1 MRRAIEFE
9 RLLSPHKF
17 RRLTMSDRSKKAG
30 SAERRSR
37 ERFLELIGKG
47 DLEQAE
53 KELSKISDPALGI
66 EFRNKVRRAAG
77 RQKIE
82 RLLADGAD
90 EDEIEEQL
98 SALPPPCPE
107 EREWISR
114 MLKEELDR
122 QACLQALR
130 STGKG
135 SPKINPAFGTIALYY
150 QLEPSDGIEAALA
163 QATPAILNM
172 TMDCLE
178 RASNAQ
184 ALPVRDRE
192 LNYAT
197 KGALILPAL
206 TKALDA
212 HRLMTEKI
220 TTEKLRR
227 SRGGKS
233 PKKPWE

>member
-1 MRRAIEFE
+1 M
-9 RLLSPHKF
+9 
-17 RRLTMSDRSKKAG
+17 
-30 SAERRSR
+30 
-37 ERFLELIGKG
+37 
-47 DLEQAE
+47 
-53 KELSKISDPALGI
+53 GI

-77 RQKIE
+77 RQKID

-90 EDEIEEQL
+90 EDAIEEQL

-130 STGKG
+130 SSGKG
-135 SPKINPAFGTIALYY
+135 SPKIDPAFGTIALYY
-150 QLEPSDGIEAALA
+150 QLEPSDGTEAALA
-163 QATPAILNM
+163 EATTAIRNM

-184 ALPVRDRE
+184 ALPVRDLE

-206 TKALDA
+206 SKALDT
-212 HRLMTEKI
+212 HRLRKEQIK
-220 TTEKLRR
+220 TEKLRR
-227 SRGGKS
+227 SQGGKS
-233 PKKPWE
+233 PRKPWE

>member
-1 MRRAIEFE
+1 
-9 RLLSPHKF
+9 
-17 RRLTMSDRSKKAG
+17 MSDRTKTKAG

-37 ERFLELIGKG
+37 EKILELIGEG
-47 DLEQAE
+47 DREQAE
-53 KELSKISDPALGI
+53 KELSNIKDPALGI

-77 RQKIE
+77 WQKIE

-90 EDEIEEQL
+90 EDAIEEQL
-98 SALPPPCPE
+98 SALPPPSPE
-107 EREWISR
+107 ERESISR

-130 STGKG
+130 SSGKDL
-135 SPKINPAFGTIALYY
+135 PKIHPSFGTIALYY
-150 QLEPSDGIEAALA
+150 QLEPLDGTESVLA
-163 QATPAILNM
+163 QVMTAIRNM

-184 ALPVRDRE
+184 ALPVRDLE

-206 TKALDA
+206 TKALDT
-212 HRLMTEKI
+212 HRLRTEQI
-220 TTEKLRR
+220 MTEKLRR
-227 SRGGKS
+227 SQEAS
-233 PKKPWE
+233 PQGSLGNERS

>member
-1 MRRAIEFE
+1 
-9 RLLSPHKF
+9 
-17 RRLTMSDRSKKAG
+17 MSDRTKAG

-37 ERFLELIGKG
+37 GKDPRIDRRRRLG
-47 DLEQAE
+47 GQVE
-53 KELSKISDPALGI
+53 KELSNIRDPALGI

-77 RQKIE
+77 WQKIE

-90 EDEIEEQL
+90 EDAIEEQL
-98 SALPPPCPE
+98 SALPPPSLE

-130 STGKG
+130 ASGKG

-150 QLEPSDGIEAALA
+150 QLEPLDGTEAVLA
-163 QATPAILNM
+163 EDMTVIRDM

-178 RASNAQ
+178 RGFNAQ
-184 ALPVRDRE
+184 ALRVRDLE

-197 KGALILPAL
+197 KGALILTAL
-206 TKALDA
+206 SKALDT
-212 HRLMTEKI
+212 HRLRKEQIM
-220 TTEKLRR
+220 TEKLRR
-227 SRGGKS
+227 SQGGKS
-233 PKKPWE
+233 PRKPWNERS